1 MASRRL
7 ISKVVVS
14 VAGALLIALGLVGIV
29 LPILPGVIFVIGG
42 LIVLSSEFVW
52 AERALARARAWVD
65 QRRRRLVGSTTSC
78 PIETST
84 TADDR
89 RADAAG

>member
-52 AERALARARAWVD
+52 AERALARARAWVEE
-65 QRRRRLVGSTTSC
+65 RRRSHRIDNVVPL
-78 PIETST
+78 ETSQT
-84 TADDR
+84 DEDR